1 MDIYNRHGNILKTYY
16 GNLKKDGV
24 SQVHDKAVNEPK
36 DKYRI
41 SVYFNRDF
49 YLLHLILKLQM
60 WAQVIRHPW
69 LRTGACGIRAA
80 GLVNLMPHSNFA
92 IAKNLHPLVS

>member
-41 SVYFNRDF
+41 SVYFNRDN
-49 YLLHLILKLQM
+49 YLPVEEIISKVGDPDGQKLYMGDWDIYQC
-60 WAQVIRHPW
+60 WIDRYYTDY
-69 LRTGACGIRAA
+69 RRY
-80 GLVNLMPHSNFA
+80 
-92 IAKNLHPLVS
+92 